1 MATFYQ
7 APRRSST
14 DLNGKS
20 GVTWLPIAVTN
31 GAFPSSKFI
40 TRKNRPDDGRRASS
54 TKRDIAYILISRI
67 SDNGSYQVTEILDDA
82 AYCSFFFLFFSF
94 FNSCNIESHSWLD
107 KSRFVCFVGEKI
119 SFAMPEF
126 CFCFPTELLRF
137 CLLDEYNGRVRDSDS
152 LTVSS
157 NTTLQLYG
165 EKLSKE
171 NHLKDFKLHRYGYFE
186 CTFRRYENTLEK
198 CFSQSRGWYVCEP
211 RLRYKC
217 RDSNGRVPPAF
228 PDTPIMP
235 RCEFTKLA
243 NSWFRAQR

>member
-40 TRKNRPDDGRRASS
+40 TRKNRLDDGRRASS
-54 TKRDIAYILISRI
+54 RKRDIAYILISRI
-67 SDNGSYQVTEILDDA
+67 SDNGSYEVTEILDDA
-82 AYCSFFFLFFSF
+82 AYRSFFFLFSF

-107 KSRFVCFVGEKI
+107 KSRFVCFVGDKI

-126 CFCFPTELLRF
+126 CFCFPTKLLRF
-137 CLLDEYNGRVRDSDS
+137 CLLDEYNGSVRDSNP

-157 NTTLQLYG
+157 NATLQLYR

-171 NHLKDFKLHRYGYFE
+171 KHLKNFKLHGCGYFKR
-186 CTFRRYENTLEK
+186 TFHRYENTLEK
-198 CFSQSRGWYVCEP
+198 CFSQSRGRYLCEP
-211 RLRYKC
+211 RVR
-217 RDSNGRVPPAF
+217 GRAS
-228 PDTPIMP
+228 
-235 RCEFTKLA
+235 L
-243 NSWFRAQR
+243 